1 MGAVSSIE
9 NGIMNTIYVSYD
21 FRCKDNIYIRIL
33 RDELR
38 KSGLNIVY
46 SEITTDKIKHLDTCE
61 ISAQIKNIMKHMNYF
76 IFCVSE
82 YTIRSFHQTIEINSA
97 RECNKKCIY
106 LMMDKC
112 YTPHNSIFAK
122 SLVSTQK
129 WLPFYT
135 DEHVID
141 FLELLYPEKY

>member
-1 MGAVSSIE
+1 MGATNSIE
-9 NGIMNTIYVSYD
+9 YSLEKTVYVSYD
-21 FRCKDNIYIRIL
+21 YRCKDNIYIRIL

-38 KSGLNIVY
+38 KSGFNIVY
-46 SEITTDKIKHLDTCE
+46 SEITTDKIKHLNTCE
-61 ISAQIKNIMKHMNYF
+61 ISEQIKHIMKHMNYS

-82 YTIRSFHQTIEINSA
+82 ETIKSFHQTIEMNSA
-97 RECNKKCIY
+97 VECNKKCIY
-106 LMMDKC
+106 LMMDKS

-122 SLVSTQK
+122 SLVSTQQ

-141 FLELLYPEKY
+141 FLELLYPEK